1 MIYANISEYG
11 TIKLDYKKST
21 VSDSIKYETIK
32 FKLPKD
38 WEGLTKTVVFRN
50 DNQTLSVVLDGSNS
64 LCISEDE
71 CYIPYEMLT
80 GDEFTVSVFGE
91 TADRRATTEATAVRV
106 RKSGY
111 GEGDTPSDPTP
122 TEYQQIISIVNEAKN
137 IASEAKKSSASL
149 REDADNGVFKGEK
162 GDKGD
167 KGDKGEAFTYEAFT
181 AEQLAALKG
190 EKGDTGDTGP
200 QGEKG
205 ETGPRG
211 PQGLQGIQG
220 EKGDKG
226 DKGEKGNPFTYE
238 DFTTEQLTSLKGE
251 KGDKGEQGDV
261 SAEKMES
268 TIKESC
274 AKERVRS
281 NQMYSNSIKKE
292 TSGASIC
299 MDDITSV
306 EQRINITAS
315 RKNLFDISKVSEATN
330 LKIINSDG
338 SFTATEYPTYIGCT
352 LGNACPE
359 LKVGDTV
366 YLNAKSECMQ
376 SAWKI
381 SKIIYIINTKEYWS
395 FGTKITITEDI
406 LNSKFYIYPG
416 NDENNEIIETRVY
429 ISIGFEKDDYYP
441 YISDLSTISIT
452 KFGKNIISNNTIN
465 ENTGSETDEII
476 WSGQLNQSCVFS
488 YDGSN
493 FLTTDSSSSLFGFV
507 LNDGTETYIMPG
519 TESIVLPDGLR
530 EIHYYNHCRGTGI
543 IGKIQ
548 LEINEN
554 PTFFEEY
561 KESKTVF
568 LNENG
573 FTDEIVSY
581 YPVTTI
587 LTNQSGI
594 SIKCEY
600 CVDIKKYID
609 KRVEELSSK

>member
-1 MIYANISEYG
+1 MIYAKVTEFGNIR
-11 TIKLDYKKST
+11 LDYKKSS
-21 VSDSIKYETIK
+21 VSDSIKYEKIK
-32 FKLPKD
+32 FDYPRD
-38 WEGLTKTVVFRN
+38 WEGLAKTAVFRN
-50 DNQTLSVVLDGSNS
+50 GNKTLSVVLDGNNS
-64 LCISEDE
+64 LCISDDE
-71 CYIPYEMLT
+71 CYIPHEMLT
-80 GDEFTVSVFGE
+80 GEEFTVSVFGE
-91 TADRRATTEATAVRV
+91 NSDTRATTEQTAIKIK
-106 RKSGY
+106 KSGY
-111 GEGDTPSDPTP
+111 GEGDTPAEPTP
-122 TEYQQIISIVNEAKN
+122 TEYQQLVNISNATKAIANEAK
-137 IASEAKKSSASL
+137 EEVSAL
-149 REDADNGVFKGEK
+149 RTDAANGVFKGEK

-167 KGDKGEAFTYEAFT
+167 KGDTGS
-181 AEQLAALKG
+181 QGIQGDKG
-190 EKGDTGDTGP
+190 EKGDTGNIGP
-200 QGEKG
+200 QGLKG

-226 DKGEKGNPFTYE
+226 DKGEKGNAFTYE
-238 DFTTEQLTSLKGE
+238 DFTPEQLTSLKGE

-268 TIKESC
+268 TIKEFC

-292 TSGASIC
+292 TCGVSIC

-315 RKNLFDISKVSEATN
+315 RKNLFNINKILETTN
-330 LKIINSDG
+330 LEIINSDG
-338 SFTATEYPTYIGCT
+338 SFTVTQYPTYISCT
-352 LGNACPE
+352 LGNACPQ
-359 LKVGDTV
+359 LKAGDIV
-366 YLNAKSECMQ
+366 YLNAKSEYNGQ
-376 SAWKI
+376 ATNFNKT
-381 SKIIYIINTKEYWS
+381 IYIINTKTYWN

-429 ISIGFEKDDYYP
+429 ISIGFGKDDYYP

-465 ENTGSETDEII
+465 ENTGSETEKII
-476 WSGQLNQSCVFS
+476 WSGQLNQSSVFS

-519 TESIVLPDGLR
+519 TESIVLPNGLR
-530 EIHYYNHCRGTGI
+530 EIHYYNHCMGTGT

-561 KESKTVF
+561 KESETVF
-568 LNENG
+568 LDENG

-609 KRVEELSSK
+609 KRMEELSSK